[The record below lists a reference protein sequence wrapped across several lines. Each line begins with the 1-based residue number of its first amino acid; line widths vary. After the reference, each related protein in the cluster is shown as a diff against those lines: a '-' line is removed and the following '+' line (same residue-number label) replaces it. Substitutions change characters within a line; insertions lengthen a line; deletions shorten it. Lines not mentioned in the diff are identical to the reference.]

1 MGNHD
6 IFKKI
11 IWDKTNGKCWYCG
24 KDLIMRKGKAGIGF
38 HTGNNLFVIEHLDGS
53 IRDDINNLL
62 PACNGCNASKGSRS
76 LEDFRDKLSM
86 EIYFS
91 KVQLDYLESVGIEIP
106 RKNIIFYGET
116 L

>member
-1 MGNHD
+1 MGNRD

-24 KDLIMRKGKAGIGF
+24 KDLIMRKGLPSNGT
-38 HTGNNLFVIEHLDGS
+38 HTGNNLFVIEHVDGS

-62 PACNGCNASKGSRS
+62 PACNGCNASKGSKS
-76 LEDFRDKLSM
+76 LEEFRDKLSLD
-86 EIYFS
+86 IYFS
-91 KVQLDYLESVGIEIP
+91 KSQLEYLKSIGIEIP
-106 RKNIIFYGET
+106 RKKIVFYGET